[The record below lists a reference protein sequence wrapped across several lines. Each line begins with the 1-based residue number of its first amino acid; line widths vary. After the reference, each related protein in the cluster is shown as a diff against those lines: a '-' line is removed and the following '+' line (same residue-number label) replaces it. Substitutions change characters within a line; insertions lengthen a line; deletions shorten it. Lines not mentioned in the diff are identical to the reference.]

1 MDNNIILKNPIFKMF
16 KDELENMLELIS
28 KTYGIDYEELKKLS
42 FSNSNLAI
50 QYGIRKRIKRKI
62 EKDKQCMGR
71 KIDGEQCT
79 RSRKDSS
86 EYCLSHQKNLKF
98 GRIDDGKVITPESER
113 KKKKKRGNDYIATK
127 RKIIKNI
134 TYLIDEKNNIYSYN
148 IEEPVFL
155 GTYDAELDKIVNK

>member
-16 KDELENMLELIS
+16 KDELEAMLEIIS
-28 KTYGIDYEELKKLS
+28 NTYDINYEELKKLS

-62 EKDKQCMGR
+62 DKDKQCMGR

-79 RSRKDSS
+79 RSRKECS

-98 GRIDDGKVITPESER
+98 GRIDDGKVIVQESER
-113 KKKKKRGNDYIATK
+113 KKKKKRDDDYIATK
-127 RKIIKNI
+127 RKIIKDI
-134 TYLIDEKNNIYSYN
+134 TYLIDDKNNIYSYN
-148 IEEPVFL
+148 IEAPVLL
-155 GTYDAELDKIVNK
+155 GTYDNLQDKIVSV